1 MVAFAI
7 LELTRVRWHQIVAT
21 VAFGALICFRMVS
34 EIWKITCLFFYKLV
48 AAFDQNLLGLRSTFQ
63 DLNLVSIL
71 GVTRLKPNSA
81 REVLFQSRFPG
92 LLYCA
97 NAVLLFGP

>member
-1 MVAFAI
+1 MALNRSHHYVQGAI
-7 LELTRVRWHQIVAT
+7 LLQNGLGNLENHLSI
-21 VAFGALICFRMVS
+21 
-34 EIWKITCLFFYKLV
+34 FYKLA

-81 REVLFQSRFPG
+81 LEVRFQSRFPG

-97 NAVLLFGP
+97 NAVLLLGP

>member
-1 MVAFAI
+1 MLQNGPGN
-7 LELTRVRWHQIVAT
+7 LENH
-21 VAFGALICFRMVS
+21 
-34 EIWKITCLFFYKLV
+34 LFISLQLA

>member
-1 MVAFAI
+1 MEPNGCHHCVQGAI
-7 LELTRVRWHQIVAT
+7 LLQNGLGKVENHLS
-21 VAFGALICFRMVS
+21 VS
-34 EIWKITCLFFYKLV
+34 LQLA

-81 REVLFQSRFPG
+81 LEVRFQSRFPG

-97 NAVLLFGP
+97 NAVLLLGP

>member
-1 MVAFAI
+1 MEPNGCHHCVQGAI
-7 LELTRVRWHQIVAT
+7 LLQNGLGKFENHLS
-21 VAFGALICFRMVS
+21 VS
-34 EIWKITCLFFYKLV
+34 LQLA

-81 REVLFQSRFPG
+81 LEVRFQSRFPG
-92 LLYCA
+92 LLYSA
-97 NAVLLFGP
+97 NAVLLLGP